1 MISNNLKN
9 RKVMN
14 IKHINSSRTLYHVA
28 SCFLLGTILCGFLTS
43 CADLEY
49 TEENSR
55 DEEWTFTYFNE
66 GIKGLVSGVYAQ
78 VYNNEFENNSAY
90 FLAGA
95 TDEAQYALETGAV
108 NNYWNGGW
116 SPANPYDRTWTQ
128 SYTAIADV
136 NMYLEKIDQTDISE
150 WEYNPAYPDWKDQM
164 EKFPYELRF
173 LRAFFYFQ
181 LFKTYGDV
189 PLVTTTLTNGQ
200 ANNVKRTSADEIVK
214 FIVEECDAVAPYLP
228 VNYKTEN
235 GAEIG
240 RATRIAAF
248 ALKART
254 LLYAASPLHNPT
266 GDKTKWAQAAEAC
279 KYILD
284 NAATWGLKLS
294 AYGALWGHDAF
305 FNPEMIFAIGR
316 GESNDFEKANYPIGV
331 ENGSSGN
338 CPTQSL
344 VDQYEFADNGETFGE
359 RYPGSIDV
367 SDLESFNPYEGL
379 DPRFALTI
387 VKNGDEWPSN
397 GAQAKAIESFVGG
410 FNGAPKYG
418 ATPTSYYLRKF
429 VDGSCVTTADNQT
442 RRRHTWIVFRLAEFY
457 LDYAE
462 AVFNA
467 TGSANDATFGMTA
480 NEAVNVLRNR
490 ADIQMPEFTEDGE
503 AWVKR
508 YERERLVEFAFENQ
522 RFWDVR
528 RWKKG
533 PQYFKNIQLATIS
546 SSLILSRTPVTRQW
560 DDKYY
565 FYPIPQSELKKN
577 PNLTQNPG
585 WEVE

>member
-1 MISNNLKN
+1 MITNKYN
-9 RKVMN
+9 KVA
-14 IKHINSSRTLYHVA
+14 IGIFT
-28 SCFLLGTILCGFLTS
+28 FLLPLASFLLTS
-43 CADLEY
+43 CVDLEY

-55 DEEWTFTYFNE
+55 DEKWTFTYFNE

-78 VYNNEFENNSAY
+78 VYNNEFEDNSAY

-95 TDEAQYALETGAV
+95 TDEAQYALETGDINSYV
-108 NNYWNGGW
+108 NGGW
-116 SPANPYDRTWTQ
+116 SPANPFDRAWTQ

-150 WEYNPAYPDWKDQM
+150 WEYNSSYQDWKDQM

-173 LRAFFYFQ
+173 LRAYFYFQ
-181 LFKTYGDV
+181 LFRAYGDV
-189 PLVTTTLTNGQ
+189 PLVTTTLTNAQ
-200 ANNVKRTSADEIVK
+200 ANNVKRTPADEIVK
-214 FIVEECDAVAPYLP
+214 FIVDECDAVAPYLP
-228 VNYKTEN
+228 VTYSTEN

-240 RATRIAAF
+240 RATRAAVA

-266 GDKTKWAQAAEAC
+266 GDKTKWAKAAEAC

-284 NAATWGLKLS
+284 NATAWGLKLS
-294 AYGALWGHDAF
+294 AYGSLWGHDAF

-316 GESNDFEKANYPIGV
+316 GDSNAFEKANYPIGV

-344 VDQYEFADNGETFGE
+344 VDQYEYADNGETFAE
-359 RYPGSIDV
+359 RYPGSIDLSSV
-367 SDLESFNPYEGL
+367 DPYEGL
-379 DPRFALTI
+379 DPRFALTV

-397 GAQAKAIESFVGG
+397 GAQKKAIETFVGG
-410 FNGAPKYG
+410 FNAAPKYG
-418 ATPTSYYLRKF
+418 ATPTSYYLKKF

-442 RRRHTWIVFRLAEFY
+442 TRRHSWIVFRLGEFY

-467 TGSANDATFGMTA
+467 TGSANDATYGMTA
-480 NEAVNVLRNR
+480 NEAINVLRNR

-508 YERERLVEFAFENQ
+508 YERERLVELAFENH

-533 PQYFKNIQLATIS
+533 AQYFKTIQVANIN
-546 SSLILSRTPVTRQW
+546 SSLVLTRSTVNRQW
-560 DDKYY
+560 DDKFN
-565 FYPIPQSELKKN
+565 FYPIPQSEIKKN
-577 PNLTQNPG
+577 PNLTQNTG
-585 WEVE
+585 W

>member
-1 MISNNLKN
+1 MRTNILFKSKGLV
-9 RKVMN
+9 KV
-14 IKHINSSRTLYHVA
+14 LPFYLFA
-28 SCFLLGTILCGFLTS
+28 FLLLTS
-43 CADLEY
+43 CADLDY
-49 TEENSR
+49 TEETTR

-78 VYNNEFENNSAY
+78 VYNNEFASNSAY

-95 TDEAQYALETGAV
+95 TDEAQYALEAGNV
-108 NNYWNGGW
+108 NSYVNGGW
-116 SPANPYDRTWTQ
+116 SPANPFDRTWTK
-128 SYTAIADV
+128 SYTAIADA
-136 NMYLEKIDQTDISE
+136 NMFLEKLDEADISD
-150 WEYNPAYPDWKDQM
+150 WEQNPEYSKWVSQL
-164 EKFPYELRF
+164 ELFPYELRF
-173 LRAFFYFQ
+173 LRAYFYFE

-189 PLVTTTLTNGQ
+189 PLVTTTLTNAQ
-200 ANNVKRTSADEIVK
+200 ANSVKRTPADEIVK

-228 VNYKTEN
+228 VTYETEV
-235 GAEIG
+235 GSEVG
-240 RATRIAAF
+240 RATRVAAA

-266 GDKTKWAQAAEAC
+266 GDKTKWAKAAEAC
-279 KYILD
+279 KYVLD
-284 NAATWGLKLS
+284 NAANWGLSLS
-294 AYGALWGHDAF
+294 AYGSLWGHDAF
-305 FNPEMIFAIGR
+305 YNKELIFGLGR
-316 GESNDFEKANYPIGV
+316 GDDSDNGNVFEKANYPVGV

-344 VDQYEFADNGETFGE
+344 VDQYEYQDNGETFGE
-359 RYPGSIDV
+359 RHPGNIDLNLQ
-367 SDLESFNPYEGL
+367 DPYEGL
-379 DPRFALTI
+379 DPRFALTV

-397 GAQAKAIESFVGG
+397 GAQKKVMETFVGG

-418 ATPTSYYLRKF
+418 ATPTSYYLRKY

-442 RRRHTWIVFRLAEFY
+442 YRRHTWIVFRLGEFY

-467 TGSANDATFGMTA
+467 TGSANDATYGMTA

-490 ADIQMPEFTEDGE
+490 ADIQMPEFTEDGD

-508 YERERLVEFAFENQ
+508 YERERLVELAFENH

-533 PQYFKNIQLATIS
+533 AQYFKTIQAATIS
-546 SSLILSRTPVTRQW
+546 PSLVLTRSTITRQW
-560 DDKYY
+560 DEKYN
-565 FYPIPQSELKKN
+565 FYPIPQSELIKN
-577 PNLTQNPG
+577 SNLTQNPG
-585 WEVE
+585 W